1 MAFDGLTIAALVS
14 EFNKYLTDG
23 RITKIGQPEADEL
36 LITVKKNM
44 DGENKQSRLVLS
56 ASGGL
61 PLAYLTDKNKENP
74 MTAPGFCMLLRK
86 HIGSGRIKAV
96 TQPGFERV
104 IDITVEHLDELGDLK
119 EKHLIA
125 ELMGKHSNIIFTD
138 DSGMILD
145 SIKHVSHLISSVRE
159 VLPGRK
165 YEAPPAQDKSNPL
178 DVSRNEFFERVFT
191 KALPCAKAIYTSLT
205 GISPV
210 IAEEMVFRSGVDV
223 ERSAAELDE
232 EDRELIYASF
242 LKLMFAVETGGYD
255 PCIVYENG
263 EPAEYAAVRLVSY
276 GEDAKSY
283 DSMSSVIQ
291 DYYREKN
298 TSSRMKQRSS
308 ELRKQV
314 SILVDRA
321 AKKLDVQM
329 KELKSTEKRDRYRVY
344 GELLTT
350 YGYSVP
356 AGASETEVEN
366 YYDEGRLI
374 KIPLDKAL
382 SAMDNAKKYFAR
394 YNKLKR
400 TFDACSELVEETA
413 SELLYLRSVKT
424 SLDFVQSEA
433 DIDEIRE
440 ELIANGYSKARTG
453 KKIRREKSVPLHYI
467 STDGYDIYVG
477 KNNIQNEELSMKQ
490 AQGNDLWFHAKQM
503 PGSHVILKTGG
514 KTDIPDRA
522 YEEAARLAAYYSS
535 GRQAPKVE
543 VDYTEKKNL
552 KKPPHSHPG
561 YVIYHTNY
569 SMTIEPD
576 IKGIVQPSPN
586 KSTI

>member
-14 EFNKYLTDG
+14 EFNTYLTDG
-23 RITKIGQPEADEL
+23 RIVKIGQPEADEL
-36 LITVKKNM
+36 MITVKKNM
-44 DGENKQSRLVLS
+44 DGGNVQSRLVLS

-96 TQPGFERV
+96 TQPGFERI
-104 IDITVEHLDELGDLK
+104 IDFTIEHLDELGDLR

-138 DSGMILD
+138 EGGMILD

-159 VLPGRK
+159 VLPGRQ
-165 YEAPPAQDKSNPL
+165 YETPPTQDKISPL
-178 DVSRNEFFERVFT
+178 DVERAEFFNRVFS
-191 KALPCAKAIYTSLT
+191 KPFPCAKAIYTALT

-210 IAEEMVFRSGVDV
+210 IAEEIVYRAGIDM
-223 ERSAAELDE
+223 ERSASELED

-255 PCIVYENG
+255 PCIVYENN
-263 EPAEYAAVRLVSY
+263 EPAEYAAVPLISY
-276 GEDAKSY
+276 GENSKSY
-283 DSMSSVIQ
+283 ERMSLVIQ

-298 TSSRMKQRSS
+298 VSSRMKQRSA
-308 ELRKQV
+308 ELRKLV
-314 SILVDRA
+314 SNLVDRT
-321 AKKLDVQM
+321 AKKLDVQN
-329 KELKSTEKRDRYRVY
+329 KELKGTEKRDKYRVY

-366 YYDEGRLI
+366 YYDEGKLI
-374 KIPLDKAL
+374 KIPLDNTL

-400 TFDACSELVEETA
+400 TYEAASVLVEETA
-413 SELLYLRSVKT
+413 AELDYLRSVRT
-424 SLDFVQSEA
+424 SLDFVQSEG

-440 ELIANGYSKARTG
+440 ELSANGYAKARTG
-453 KKIRREKSVPLHYI
+453 KKVRREKSVPLHYI
-467 STDGYDIYVG
+467 SSDGFDIYVG

-503 PGSHVILKTGG
+503 PGSHVILKTTG

-543 VDYTEKKNL
+543 VDYTEKRNL

-576 IKGIVQPSPN
+576 IRGINQA
-586 KSTI
+586 

>member
-36 LITVKKNM
+36 MITVKKNV
-44 DGENKQSRLVLS
+44 DGENVQSRLVLS

-86 HIGSGRIKAV
+86 HIGSGRIKEV
-96 TQPGFERV
+96 TQPGFERM
-104 IDITVEHLDELGDLK
+104 IDFTIEHLDELGDLR

-138 DSGMILD
+138 ESGMILD

-159 VLPGRK
+159 VLPGRQ
-165 YEAPPAQDKSNPL
+165 YGTPPSQDKISPL
-178 DVSRNEFFERVFT
+178 DADRAGFFDSVFA

-210 IAEEMVFRSGVDV
+210 IAEEIVFRSGVDM
-223 ERSAAELDE
+223 ERSAAELDD
-232 EDRELIYASF
+232 EDRELIYAAF
-242 LKLMFAVETGGYD
+242 LKLMFAVETSAYE

-276 GEDAKSY
+276 GENAKSY
-283 DSMSSVIQ
+283 ESMSAVIQ

-314 SILVDRA
+314 STLVDRS
-321 AKKLDVQM
+321 AKKLDVQN
-329 KELKSTEKRDRYRVY
+329 KELKSTEKRDKYRIY

-366 YYDEGRLI
+366 YYDEGKMI
-374 KIPLDKAL
+374 KIPLDNTL

-400 TFDACSELVEETA
+400 TYEAASVLVEETA
-413 SELLYLRSVKT
+413 AELEYLRSVRT

-440 ELIANGYSKARTG
+440 ELIANGYAKARTG
-453 KKIRREKSVPLHYI
+453 KKVRREKSVPLHFV
-467 STDGYDIYVG
+467 STDGFDIFVG

-490 AQGNDLWFHAKQM
+490 AQGLDLWFHAKQM

-543 VDYTEKKNL
+543 VDYTEKRNL

-576 IKGIVQPSPN
+576 IKGIKQ
-586 KSTI
+586 I

>member
-1 MAFDGLTIAALVS
+1 MAFDGLSIAALVS

-36 LITVKKNM
+36 LITVKKNV
-44 DGENKQSRLVLS
+44 DGENVQSRLVLS

-74 MTAPGFCMLLRK
+74 LTAPGFCMLLRK
-86 HIGSGRIKAV
+86 HIRSGRIKAV
-96 TQPGFERV
+96 TQPGFERI
-104 IDITVEHLDELGDLK
+104 IDFTIEHLDELGDLR

-138 DSGMILD
+138 EKGLILD

-159 VLPGRK
+159 VLPGRQ
-165 YEAPPAQDKSNPL
+165 YETPPAQDKANPL
-178 DVSRNEFFERVFT
+178 DADRTEFFDRVFG

-210 IAEEMVFRSGVDV
+210 IAEEIVFRSGVDM
-223 ERSAAELDE
+223 ERSASELGD
-232 EDRELIYASF
+232 EDRELIYAAF
-242 LKLMFAVETGGYD
+242 LKLMFSVETGGYE
-255 PCIVYENG
+255 PCIVYENN
-263 EPAEYAAVRLVSY
+263 EPAEYASVRLVSY

-283 DSMSSVIQ
+283 ESMSAVIQ

-298 TSSRMKQRSS
+298 TSSRMKQRSA

-314 SILVDRA
+314 SVLVDRS
-321 AKKLDVQM
+321 AKKLDVQT
-329 KELKSTEKRDRYRVY
+329 KELKSTEKRDKYRIY

-366 YYDEGRLI
+366 YYDEGKLI
-374 KIPLDKAL
+374 KIPLDNTL

-400 TFDACSELVEETA
+400 TFEACSELVEETA
-413 SELLYLRSVKT
+413 SELEYLRSVRT

-440 ELIANGYSKARTG
+440 ELSANGYAKARTG
-453 KKIRREKSVPLHYI
+453 KKVRREKSVPLHYI
-467 STDGYDIYVG
+467 STDGFDIFVG
-477 KNNIQNEELSMKQ
+477 KNNLQNEELSMKQ
-490 AQGNDLWFHAKQM
+490 AQGLDLWFHAKQM

-543 VDYTEKKNL
+543 VDYTEKRNL

-576 IKGIVQPSPN
+576 IKGIKQ
-586 KSTI
+586 I